1 MPGSRAVRSG
11 EATMAALGSLLR
23 LLSGAALQNERLR
36 VFAVVAKIRLGTR
49 STCHKARTRRRD
61 FKLRGS
67 FQRLG
72 IWHPA
77 AGRFDPLET
86 LPKSGESTVVSY
98 VRGQPFD
105 PGARANACA
114 ARCLW
119 IGFVP

>member
-1 MPGSRAVRSG
+1 MPVFDIVRSG

-23 LLSGAALQNERLR
+23 LLSGATNERLR

>member
-1 MPGSRAVRSG
+1 
-11 EATMAALGSLLR
+11 MAALGSLLR

-36 VFAVVAKIRLGTR
+36 VFAVVAKIRLGAR

-61 FKLRGS
+61 FKLRGE
-67 FQRLG
+67 LPAP
-72 IWHPA
+72 WHPA
-77 AGRFDPLET
+77 AGRFDPLEK

-114 ARCLW
+114 ARCLRL
-119 IGFVP
+119 GFVP